1 MSSMLKKSGGLA
13 FKPKAGRRP
22 GPGPSQ
28 ASSAS
33 APVSAPTSAPVS
45 EPASAP
51 ASAPVSTTGTPAAE
65 PQTQAS
71 THTPTPTP
79 IAPPGPVPQATPPP
93 TSTEQEP
100 PTQIPQ
106 STPQPKPT
114 TGPQPT
120 PESTIPSSTPTV
132 QPAAESASAS
142 RDVPGLSQPPDTPTP
157 DTPASNSVPITNN
170 RAIAISAA
178 PTHMRNISST
188 TSTAGDSGTLLTP
201 EPPAPTTTSA
211 KLPTAPPSPAPAPD
225 TINAAPPGESSTTA
239 PAPKKKRTYKKR
251 SAPSAEAED
260 GADDS
265 TAPKK
270 KKVTRKRKPPTTE
283 NGESAAAEGEE
294 GAIQPKKTSKPRRQT
309 LTPEDAENQQ
319 IDHSTTKMGE
329 LIKDLGIGKPFKH
342 AEAIAERARQAREA
356 ARRRRLEKRKR
367 AMGLIPDNEEDVLS
381 ASAAATGNGRRGV
394 SAGIEMAAPGVDTG
408 AGVGYE
414 VVDGQIVVNQSS
426 LVVDRHA
433 GQDSLNL
440 VTVEEDEFSHLTTA
454 ASYRRPSRAITNAWT
469 EDETERFYHL
479 LSMFGCDFETIAGM
493 LPGKNRRMV
502 KCKFS
507 REERLRP
514 KRVNAAIMVRG
525 QKKVSIDIEE
535 YKATQRQW
543 QEADDI
549 MEEHARLVEE
559 HRRDIKRLKAERRA
573 AGLADDSTD
582 DDEDNSNNNNNGN
595 NEAETTPN
603 GEQGAQGEATR
614 NGEGS
619 MAMTVE
625 TTEAVVAAA

>member
-22 GPGPSQ
+22 GPGPGPSQ
-28 ASSAS
+28 SSSAS
-33 APVSAPTSAPVS
+33 APVSAAT
-45 EPASAP
+45 SAP
-51 ASAPVSTTGTPAAE
+51 ASTPVSTTGTPATE

-71 THTPTPTP
+71 TPTPTPTP
-79 IAPPGPVPQATPPP
+79 IAPPGPVPPTTPPP
-93 TSTEQEP
+93 TSTEQERP
-100 PTQIPQ
+100 PQIPQ
-106 STPQPKPT
+106 STTQPEPN
-114 TGPQPT
+114 TGPQTT
-120 PESTIPSSTPTV
+120 PESTIPSSIPTV
-132 QPAAESASAS
+132 QPATEPASAS
-142 RDVPGLSQPPDTPTP
+142 REVPGLRQPRDTPTP
-157 DTPASNSVPITNN
+157 DGPASNSVSTTNN
-170 RAIAISAA
+170 RATAIPAA
-178 PTHMRNISST
+178 PAPVRNVSST
-188 TSTAGDSGTLLTP
+188 TSAVGDAGTLLTP
-201 EPPAPTTTSA
+201 EPSAPTTTSA
-211 KLPTAPPSPAPAPD
+211 KLPTAPPSPARAPD
-225 TINAAPPGESSTTA
+225 TINAAPQPSESSTTA

-251 SAPSAEAED
+251 SAPSAEGED
-260 GADDS
+260 GADGS

-270 KKVTRKRKPPTTE
+270 KRVTRKRKPSTTE
-283 NGESAAAEGEE
+283 NGEAATAEGEE
-294 GAIQPKKTSKPRRQT
+294 RATQPKKTPRPRRQT

-319 IDHSTTKMGE
+319 IDHSTMKMGE

-342 AEAIAERARQAREA
+342 AEAIAERARQARGE
-356 ARRRRLEKRKR
+356 ARRRKLEKQKR
-367 AMGLIPDNEEDVLS
+367 AMGLIPDDEEDVLS
-381 ASAAATGNGRRGV
+381 ASVTAAGNGRRGV
-394 SAGIEMAAPGVDTG
+394 SAGIDMAAPGVDTG

-433 GQDSLNL
+433 VQDSLNL

-502 KCKFS
+502 KCKFN

-535 YKATQRQW
+535 YKATQKQW

-582 DDEDNSNNNNNGN
+582 DDEDSSNNRNK
-595 NEAETTPN
+595 ETETTPN
-603 GEQGAQGEATR
+603 DEQGALGEATR
-614 NGEGS
+614 NGES
-619 MAMTVE
+619 STA
-625 TTEAVVAAA
+625 TTGEATEVVVAAA

>member
-22 GPGPSQ
+22 GPSQ

-33 APVSAPTSAPVS
+33 APVSAAT
-45 EPASAP
+45 SAP

-71 THTPTPTP
+71 TPTPTPTP
-79 IAPPGPVPQATPPP
+79 TAPPGPVPQATPPP

-100 PTQIPQ
+100 PPQIPQ
-106 STPQPKPT
+106 STTQSKPT

-120 PESTIPSSTPTV
+120 PEPTIPSSTPTV
-132 QPAAESASAS
+132 QPATESASAS
-142 RDVPGLSQPPDTPTP
+142 REAPGLRQPRDAPTP
-157 DTPASNSVPITNN
+157 DAPASNSVSVTNN
-170 RAIAISAA
+170 RATAIPAA
-178 PTHMRNISST
+178 PAPVRNVSST
-188 TSTAGDSGTLLTP
+188 TTAVGDAGTLLTP
-201 EPPAPTTTSA
+201 EPSAPTTASA
-211 KLPTAPPSPAPAPD
+211 RLPTAPPSPAPAPD
-225 TINAAPPGESSTTA
+225 TINAAPQPSEPSTTA

-251 SAPSAEAED
+251 SAPSVEGED
-260 GADDS
+260 GADGS

-270 KKVTRKRKPPTTE
+270 KRVARKRKPPTTE
-283 NGESAAAEGEE
+283 NGEAATAGGEE
-294 GAIQPKKTSKPRRQT
+294 RATQPKKTPKPRRQT

-342 AEAIAERARQAREA
+342 AEAIAERARQARGE
-356 ARRRRLEKRKR
+356 ARRRKLEKQKR
-367 AMGLIPDNEEDVLS
+367 AMGLIPDDEEDVLS
-381 ASAAATGNGRRGV
+381 ASITAAGNGHRGV
-394 SAGIEMAAPGVDTG
+394 SAGADMAAPGVDTG

-433 GQDSLNL
+433 VQDSLNL

-502 KCKFS
+502 KCKFN

-535 YKATQRQW
+535 YKATQKQW

-582 DDEDNSNNNNNGN
+582 DDEDNNNNGN
-595 NEAETTPN
+595 RETETTPN
-603 GEQGAQGEATR
+603 GEQGAREEATG

-625 TTEAVVAAA
+625 TTEVVAAAA

>member
-45 EPASAP
+45 
-51 ASAPVSTTGTPAAE
+51 TTGTPAAE

-71 THTPTPTP
+71 TPAATLAP
-79 IAPPGPVPQATPPP
+79 IAPPGPVPQATPPSM
-93 TSTEQEP
+93 STEQEL

-106 STPQPKPT
+106 STTQSKPT

-132 QPAAESASAS
+132 QPATESASAS
-142 RDVPGLSQPPDTPTP
+142 RQVPVLRQPQDTPTP
-157 DTPASNSVPITNN
+157 DAPASNSDSNTNN
-170 RAIAISAA
+170 CAATIPAA
-178 PTHMRNISST
+178 PAPVRNVSST
-188 TSTAGDSGTLLTP
+188 TSTIGDAGSLLTP
-201 EPPAPTTTSA
+201 EPSAPTTTSA

-225 TINAAPPGESSTTA
+225 TINAAPQPGEPSTTT

-251 SAPSAEAED
+251 SARSAEGED
-260 GADDS
+260 GADGS

-270 KKVTRKRKPPTTE
+270 KRVARKRKPPTTE
-283 NGESAAAEGEE
+283 NGEAATAEGEE
-294 GAIQPKKTSKPRRQT
+294 GVTQPKKTPKPRRQT
-309 LTPEDAENQQ
+309 LTPEDAESQQ

-367 AMGLIPDNEEDVLS
+367 AMGLIPDDEEDVLS
-381 ASAAATGNGRRGV
+381 ASVTATGNERRGV
-394 SAGIEMAAPGVDTG
+394 SAGIDMAAPGVDTG

-433 GQDSLNL
+433 GQDSINL

-535 YKATQRQW
+535 YKATQKQW

-582 DDEDNSNNNNNGN
+582 DDEDNNNNGN
-595 NEAETTPN
+595 SETETTPN
-603 GEQGAQGEATR
+603 GERGAQGEATG

-619 MAMTVE
+619 MAMPAE
-625 TTEAVVAAA
+625 TTEVVVAAA

>member
-22 GPGPSQ
+22 APAPSQ

-33 APVSAPTSAPVS
+33 APVSAP
-45 EPASAP
+45 ASA
-51 ASAPVSTTGTPAAE
+51 SVSTTGTPAAE

-71 THTPTPTP
+71 THTSTPTP

-106 STPQPKPT
+106 PTTQSKPT

-132 QPAAESASAS
+132 PPATESASAS
-142 RDVPGLSQPPDTPTP
+142 RGAPGPRQPRDTPTP
-157 DTPASNSVPITNN
+157 DAPASDSVSITNN
-170 RAIAISAA
+170 RATAIPAA
-178 PTHMRNISST
+178 PAPVRNIPST
-188 TSTAGDSGTLLTP
+188 TSAVGDAGTLLTP
-201 EPPAPTTTSA
+201 EPSAPTTTPA

-225 TINAAPPGESSTTA
+225 TINAAPQPSEPPTTA
-239 PAPKKKRTYKKR
+239 PTPKKKRTYKKR
-251 SAPSAEAED
+251 SAPSAEGED
-260 GADDS
+260 GADGS

-270 KKVTRKRKPPTTE
+270 KRVTRKRKPPTTE
-283 NGESAAAEGEE
+283 NGEAATAEREE
-294 GAIQPKKTSKPRRQT
+294 RATQPKKTPKSRRQT
-309 LTPEDAENQQ
+309 LTPEDAETQE

-342 AEAIAERARQAREA
+342 AEAIAERARQARGE
-356 ARRRRLEKRKR
+356 ARRRKLEKRKR
-367 AMGLIPDNEEDVLS
+367 AMGLIPSDEEDVLS
-381 ASAAATGNGRRGV
+381 ASVAATGNGRRGV
-394 SAGIEMAAPGVDTG
+394 SAGIDMAVPGVDTG

-433 GQDSLNL
+433 VQDSLNL

-502 KCKFS
+502 KCKFN

-535 YKATQRQW
+535 YKATQKQW

-582 DDEDNSNNNNNGN
+582 EDEDSNNNGN
-595 NEAETTPN
+595 RVTQATPN
-603 GEQGAQGEATR
+603 GEQGAQREATE
-614 NGEGS
+614 NGGGS
-619 MAMTVE
+619 MATTVE
-625 TTEAVVAAA
+625 TTEVVAAAA